1 METTEAYDFALA
13 ETTQRLRALRPYYG
27 HDPYC
32 DCENPSECLKTVK
45 MIEPTEY
52 CLQPMRDFRQAY
64 AENFRKLLKTKM
76 KYSQTKTTTP
86 LTWCFI
92 TINPKPNVE
101 LSLFM
106 KKLNQFVKTKIF
118 ADYIAVVEQR
128 GLATEALGKGFHAHI
143 LFKRHTPLNEGL
155 PPTNIKRNVKQS
167 WKRYCEVS
175 NPHILNIQFVGDDF
189 AVDKYEYIMGT
200 KTAEGKKDKQLGDV
214 VWRQENNIPEYLG
227 NKNLIK

>member
-13 ETTQRLRALRPYYG
+13 ETITRLKELPPYYA
-27 HDPYC
+27 HDPLCFC
-32 DCENPSECLKTVK
+32 DDPENCLKKVK
-45 MIEPTEY
+45 CIEPTEY
-52 CLQPMRDFRQAY
+52 CIQPMRDYRQAY

-76 KYSQTKTTTP
+76 KYPQKKTSTT

-92 TINPKPNVE
+92 TINPKPNIE
-101 LSLFM
+101 LSLFI
-106 KKLNQFVKTKIF
+106 KKLNQFIKTKIF
-118 ADYIAVVEQR
+118 EDCLAVVEQR

-167 WKRYCEVS
+167 WKKYCEVT
-175 NPHILNIQFVGDDF
+175 NPHILNIQFIGDDF
-189 AVDKYEYIMGT
+189 AVDKYEYMMGT

-227 NKNLIK
+227 NKNII